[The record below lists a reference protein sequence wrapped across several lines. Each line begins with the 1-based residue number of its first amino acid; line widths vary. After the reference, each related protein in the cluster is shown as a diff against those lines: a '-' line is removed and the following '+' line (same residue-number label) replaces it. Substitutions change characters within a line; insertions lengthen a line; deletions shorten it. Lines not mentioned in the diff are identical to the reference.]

1 MTSYSLDSNAY
12 PIITPT
18 SGSWSA
24 WAEYRQRSSDST
36 HVYYDLW
43 NTVSGGFQS
52 TTQENLNNSG
62 GYQIRVE
69 SSTDIW
75 SDYPGGGHTPTF
87 QGNVNGV
94 ITLGSGS
101 GDFVFTKPSG
111 TGQTPWSSGGSG
123 GGFLSNNPK
132 IENITFTKT
141 SDVSF
146 NLSFDWENLSSY
158 TVTNS
163 RNGVLQTASANLSG
177 SSGSENGPISL
188 SCQDGDLLWVHGDNT
203 YHPLGLGS
211 QGHPYVFR
219 FVNFSIAGTTLT
231 MSTFFHG
238 STGLNNDADFRV
250 WDPDA
255 QSWDRLGYVNYDGNL
270 QTQTVTPF
278 ERGKEY
284 YIVDRST
291 GNDYGTRYVAP
302 GTGRRC
308 RGRTFW

>member
-1 MTSYSLDSNAY
+1 MSYSTYTTPLS
-12 PIITPT
+12 ITQSDEGWT
-18 SGSWSA
+18 GRSY
-24 WAEYRQRSSDST
+24 EYHSTVNGKWVYTLST
-36 HVYYDLW
+36 HSSNVSLGIRFDPANDQWEDNDTSSYPVSISRDSSGDVRGW
-43 NTVSGGFQS
+43 NTTSQNSLRFKLACPYFGNTYSG
-52 TTQENLNNSG
+52 
-62 GYQIRVE
+62 
-69 SSTDIW
+69 
-75 SDYPGGGHTPTF
+75 
-87 QGNVNGV
+87 
-94 ITLGSGS
+94 
-101 GDFVFTKPSG
+101 
-111 TGQTPWSSGGSG
+111 SSGGSG
-123 GGFLSNNPK
+123 GGGFLSNSPK

-146 NLSFDWENLSSY
+146 NLSFDWENISSY

-163 RNGVLQTASANLSG
+163 RNGVVQTVSANLSG

-188 SCQDGDLLWVHGDNT
+188 TCQDGDLLWVHGN
-203 YHPLGLGS
+203 YNNNSLEHHPNEYGG
-211 QGHPYVFR
+211 QANPYVFR

-255 QSWDRLGYVNYDGNL
+255 QSWVRLGYVNYDGNL

-278 ERGKEY
+278 ERGKVY

-308 RGRTFW
+308 RGRNFW

>member
-1 MTSYSLDSNAY
+1 MIPVQKLGLMQVTIIQLGFFLNTSSTTPPSNATY
-12 PIITPT
+12 SSTQVT
-18 SGSWSA
+18 GDQN
-24 WAEYRQRSSDST
+24 AEYVHMDTYIAST
-36 HVYYDLW
+36 NTYQYW
-43 NTVSGGFQS
+43 NSFQMSGWSGG
-52 TTQENLNNSG
+52 
-62 GYQIRVE
+62 
-69 SSTDIW
+69 
-75 SDYPGGGHTPTF
+75 
-87 QGNVNGV
+87 
-94 ITLGSGS
+94 
-101 GDFVFTKPSG
+101 
-111 TGQTPWSSGGSG
+111 SSGGSG
-123 GGFLSNNPK
+123 GGGFLSNSPK

-146 NLSFDWENLSSY
+146 NLSFDWENISSY

-163 RNGVLQTASANLSG
+163 RNGVVQTVSANLSG

-188 SCQDGDLLWVHGDNT
+188 SCQDGDLLWVHGN
-203 YHPLGLGS
+203 YNNNSLEHHPNEYGG
-211 QGHPYVFR
+211 QANPYVFR

-255 QSWDRLGYVNYDGNL
+255 QAWVRLGYVNYDGNL

-278 ERGKEY
+278 ERGKVY

-308 RGRTFW
+308 RGRNFW